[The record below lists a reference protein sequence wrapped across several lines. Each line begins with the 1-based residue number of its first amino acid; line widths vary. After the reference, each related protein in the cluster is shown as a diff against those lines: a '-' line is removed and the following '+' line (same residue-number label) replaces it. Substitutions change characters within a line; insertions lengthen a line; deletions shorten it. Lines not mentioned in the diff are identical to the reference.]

1 MRGACDKG
9 RIVEQIVKALRPVAV
24 LVAGIVVFVLG
35 TAFALAADATLASAS
50 GASGAL
56 ADAGRW
62 LQFLGVAG
70 ALGAVCLAGWAAV
83 TRSAWVAAA
92 EITAVALGALLLTVG
107 FLDSAASGGSSSAAP
122 VTSAVGIGLWALLVL
137 SRAARANLAEQSAGS
152 AVVQSDLWLGAA
164 GGLFVL
170 AIGYGI
176 TAAADSTAPGVAGG
190 VLEAVG
196 AGALTWAIYTARTR
210 RMLDSKPVASVLAGL
225 GLFAASFL
233 VGAVVAGLGFRTA
246 SALSIGLTV
255 VTTVELAAI
264 VALGLAAWTRV
275 AELYR

>member
-1 MRGACDKG
+1 M
-9 RIVEQIVKALRPVAV
+9 EHIVKALRPVAV

-35 TAFALAADATLASAS
+35 TAFVLAADATLASAS
-50 GASGAL
+50 GTSGAF

-62 LQFLGVAG
+62 LQFLGAGG

-92 EITAVALGALLLTVG
+92 EIAAVALGALLLTVG
-107 FLDSAASGGSSSAAP
+107 FLASAASSGGSSAAP
-122 VTSAVGIGLWALLVL
+122 VAGAVGIGLWALLVL
-137 SRAARANLAEQSAGS
+137 SRAARANLAEQASSGA
-152 AVVQSDLWLGAA
+152 AAIQSDLWLGAA

-176 TAAADSTAPGVAGG
+176 TAAAGSAGAGVAGG
-190 VLEAVG
+190 VLEAIG
-196 AGALTWAIYTARTR
+196 AGALTWAIVTARTR
-210 RMLDSKPVASVLAGL
+210 RLLDSKPVSSVLAGL
-225 GLFAASFL
+225 VLLAASFL
-233 VGAVVAGLGFRTA
+233 AGAIVAGLAFSTV
-246 SALSIGLTV
+246 SALSIALTV
-255 VTTVELAAI
+255 VTAVELAAI